1 MAKTPRAQL
10 SPSVFLYNPD
20 SETGTKPGPRLII
33 IATWAFAQENHIV
46 KYVDKYQELFPGSTI
61 LVLKS
66 FLRHMFFIPE
76 ARRELVPAV
85 EVIRNV
91 LGTET
96 ASEGN
101 KEPSLFIHAFSNT
114 GLSTTYN
121 LSDVYAQT
129 SSPDDKDQGRL
140 PQHATVLDSTPGQ
153 YEYRAI
159 VSAVMFG
166 VPQGR
171 WLQRLASLPL
181 AHLLS
186 SVMWVWIRV
195 IGGRDWVPIWGD
207 GANDPSRTVETSR
220 SYVYSRADPLVPHF
234 TVEAHGRAARDRG
247 YSVLHQVD
255 FGDSA
260 HVAHARTDPERYWK
274 IVRETWEA

>member
-1 MAKTPRAQL
+1 MASIPRVQL

-20 SETGTKPGPRLII
+20 AEAAIKPGPRLVI
-33 IATWAFAQENHIV
+33 IATWAFAQDNHIA
-46 KYVDKYQELFPGSTI
+46 KYVANYQNLFPGSTI
-61 LVLKS
+61 LVAKS

-76 ARRELVPAV
+76 ARKELVPAV

-91 LGTET
+91 LGTEI
-96 ASEGN
+96 ASETN

-121 LSDVYAQT
+121 LSDVYAAT

-140 PQHATVLDSTPGQ
+140 PLHATVLDSTPGR
-153 YEYRAI
+153 YEYWFI

-166 VPQGR
+166 VPRGR
-171 WLQRLASLPL
+171 WLQRLVSLPL

-186 SVMWVWIRV
+186 ACMWVWIR
-195 IGGRDWVPIWGD
+195 IFGGRDWVPIWG
-207 GANDPSRTVETSR
+207 GAANDPSRIAETCR
-220 SYVYSRADPLVPHF
+220 SYVYSRVDPLVPHF
-234 TVEAHGRAARDRG
+234 IVEAHGKDAQDRG
-247 YSVLHQVD
+247 FSVLHQADFVD
-255 FGDSA
+255 SD
-260 HVAHARTDPERYWK
+260 HVAHARADPTRYWR

>member
-1 MAKTPRAQL
+1 MSEIQRVQL

-20 SETGTKPGPRLII
+20 PKADTKSGPQLII
-33 IATWAFAQENHIV
+33 FAAWAFAQENHIS
-46 KYVDKYQELFPGSTI
+46 KYVAKHQELFPGSTI

-66 FLRHMFFIPE
+66 FLRHMFFIQE
-76 ARRELVPAV
+76 ARRELIPAV

-91 LGTET
+91 LGTDT
-96 ASEGN
+96 ALDGT
-101 KEPSLFIHAFSNT
+101 KEPSLFIHTFSNT

-121 LSDVYAQT
+121 LADVYAET
-129 SSPDDKDQGRL
+129 ASPDDKDQGRL
-140 PQHATVLDSTPGQ
+140 PLHATVLDSTPGR

-166 VPQGR
+166 VPRGR
-171 WLQRLASLPL
+171 WLQRLVSLPL

-186 SVMWVWIRV
+186 SFMWVWIRV
-195 IGGRDWVPIWGD
+195 LGGRDWVPIWGD
-207 GANDPSRTVETSR
+207 GANDPSRTVETCR
-220 SYVYSRADPLVPHF
+220 SYVYSRVDPLVPHF
-234 TVEAHGRAARDRG
+234 VVEAHVKDAQDKG

-260 HVAHARTDPERYWK
+260 HVTHARADPERYWK
-274 IVRETWEA
+274 IVKETWEA

>member
-1 MAKTPRAQL
+1 MAEIPRTQL

-20 SETGTKPGPRLII
+20 PKADTKPGPQLII
-33 IATWAFAQENHIV
+33 FAAWAFAQDNHIS
-46 KYVDKYQELFPGSTI
+46 KYVAKHQELFPGSTI

-76 ARRELVPAV
+76 ARRELIPAV

-96 ASEGN
+96 TLDGN

-121 LSDVYAQT
+121 LADVYAET
-129 SSPDDKDQGRL
+129 ASPDDKDQGRL
-140 PQHATVLDSTPGQ
+140 PLHATVLDSTPGR
-153 YEYRAI
+153 YEYKAI

-166 VPQGR
+166 VPRGR
-171 WLQRLASLPL
+171 WLQRLFSLPL

-186 SVMWVWIRV
+186 SVMWVWVRV
-195 IGGRDWVPIWGD
+195 LGGRDWVPIWGD
-207 GANDPSRTVETSR
+207 GANDPSRTVETCR

-234 TVEAHGRAARDRG
+234 VVEAHGKEAQDKG
-247 YSVLHQVD
+247 YAVLHQVD

-260 HVAHARTDPERYWK
+260 HVAHARTDPKRYWN
-274 IVRETWEA
+274 IVKETWEA